1 MKHTISAILLV
12 TGTALINNADAAF
25 TFTLTG
31 GSITS
36 INDDL
41 GSPLS
46 TGSIFQV
53 GYFDGV
59 DTAKDPATY
68 TPADWSSFTAISGI
82 DSLNPSKLT
91 SINDAGG
98 VGTGTHDL
106 SLNYDTAVDQTP
118 AAYPVRLG
126 FRYFDSTT
134 TTLLVNFNTV
144 ASSENTWKLLDRSG
158 DPKPPSP
165 TPTIFG
171 SGDAGLTWQDNTN
184 PFKTTIT
191 AVPEPSSFALLGLGG
206 MALLFRRR
214 K

>member
-1 MKHTISAILLV
+1 MAGV
-12 TGTALINNADAAF
+12 ALINNADAAF
-25 TFTLTG
+25 TFTIAG
-31 GSITS
+31 GSIAS
-36 INDDL
+36 INDDI
-41 GSPLS
+41 GSPLA

-59 DTAKDPATY
+59 DVEKNPATY

-118 AAYPVRLG
+118 TTYPVRLG
-126 FRYFDSTT
+126 FRYFDSIT
-134 TTLLVNFNTV
+134 TTLLVNYNTV

-171 SGDAGLTWQDNTN
+171 SGDAGLTWQDPANA
-184 PFKTTIT
+184 FKTSIS

-206 MALLFRRR
+206 VALIFRRR